1 MAKIKTQNQQNPPLS
16 KKKRV
21 DSMGNDARRVY
32 VRSGTGSIAEAI
44 FPNENAAKA
53 YIEQDRINIKNLGGK
68 VLYDSKYPAR

>member
-1 MAKIKTQNQQNPPLS
+1 
-16 KKKRV
+16 
-21 DSMGNDARRVY
+21 MGNDARRVY

-68 VLYDSKYPAR
+68 VLYDSKYPTR